1 MRSQSL
7 RVLSR
12 VSSLSTPP
20 QSSGSKSRRRI
31 REVIL
36 TGCGMDGLSA
46 IRQPI
51 DLRSHDEVAFGQSIN
66 LVGPNR
72 DFHSAPREINV
83 GMMTLFLR
91 QCADFV
97 GKNQCFAEIFEG
109 EYLLQVMFV
118 DKFPAIPEFPLQVG
132 QRLSLERRHAAFAR
146 DAISFGQFAHDAP
159 NIRPNHPDFQP
170 AVGDAWNQSRTIWS
184 GSSF

>member
-12 VSSLSTPP
+12 VSSFSTPP

-31 REVIL
+31 REAIL
-36 TGCGMDGLSA
+36 IGCDMNGLSA
-46 IRQPI
+46 VQQSI
-51 DLRSHDEVAFGQSIN
+51 DLRSHDEIAFGQTID

-83 GMMTLFLR
+83 GMMTLFLC

-97 GKNQCFAEIFEG
+97 GKSQCFAEIFEG
-109 EYLLQVMFV
+109 EILLQVMPV
-118 DKFPAIPEFPLQVG
+118 
-132 QRLSLERRHAAFAR
+132 
-146 DAISFGQFAHDAP
+146 
-159 NIRPNHPDFQP
+159 NHLP
-170 AVGDAWNQSRTIWS
+170 AVAEL
-184 GSSF
+184 

>member
-20 QSSGSKSRRRI
+20 QTSGSKSRRRI

-36 TGCGMDGLSA
+36 IGCGMDGLSA
-46 IRQPI
+46 IHPLI
-51 DLRSHDEVAFGQSIN
+51 DLRSHDEVAFGQTID

-83 GMMTLFLR
+83 GMMTLFFCQL
-91 QCADFV
+91 ADFV
-97 GKNQCFAEIFEG
+97 GK
-109 EYLLQVMFV
+109 
-118 DKFPAIPEFPLQVG
+118 
-132 QRLSLERRHAAFAR
+132 S
-146 DAISFGQFAHDAP
+146 
-159 NIRPNHPDFQP
+159 
-170 AVGDAWNQSRTIWS
+170 
-184 GSSF
+184 